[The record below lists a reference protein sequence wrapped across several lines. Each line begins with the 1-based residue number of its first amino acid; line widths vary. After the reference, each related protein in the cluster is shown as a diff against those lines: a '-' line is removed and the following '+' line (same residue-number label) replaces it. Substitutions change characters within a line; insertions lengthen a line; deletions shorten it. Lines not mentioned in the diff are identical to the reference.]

1 MITFV
6 TLLWVRTEGVSLMEI
21 NLDLLNGFT
30 EIIANVGFP
39 IFISMFLLNRMEMK
53 LDHIVDALTLLTEV
67 IADDQ

>member
-30 EIIANVGFP
+30 DIIANVGFP

>member
-1 MITFV
+1 
-6 TLLWVRTEGVSLMEI
+6 MEV

-53 LDHIVDALTLLTEV
+53 LDHIVDALTQLTDV
-67 IADDQ
+67 IANDK

>member
-1 MITFV
+1 
-6 TLLWVRTEGVSLMEI
+6 MEI

-30 EIIANVGFP
+30 DIIANVGFP